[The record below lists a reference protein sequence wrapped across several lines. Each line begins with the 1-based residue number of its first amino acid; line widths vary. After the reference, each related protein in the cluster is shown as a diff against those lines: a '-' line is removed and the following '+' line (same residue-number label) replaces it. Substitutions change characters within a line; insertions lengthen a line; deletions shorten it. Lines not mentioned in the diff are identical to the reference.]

1 MHDLGGVLTRRA
13 FYGLLTLF
21 LLITLVFFVTRFVGD
36 PVAMLAG
43 SDPTEEMLQQ
53 IRERLGLDVPV
64 WQQYVTFLGDI
75 VRGDLG
81 DSYSQGVPAVELVAE
96 RLPATLLLAVLAL
109 LLAIVISI
117 PIGVI
122 AAIRPGSLID
132 SVARVLAVLGQSVPV
147 FWLAILMIIFFAVNL
162 RILPAGGTGTWQ
174 HLVLPAVALSISSVP
189 LTMRLTRSAL
199 LEVLNKDYI
208 RTARAKGLREWEVVI
223 KHGLRNAL
231 IPIVTVLTLR
241 LGDLIGGAIVLEQ
254 VFAYPGLGRLAVQAL
269 HVRDFPVIQA
279 FIIVTAAA
287 IILINLIADVIYTV
301 VDPRVRVN

>member
-1 MHDLGGVLTRRA
+1 
-13 FYGLLTLF
+13 
-21 LLITLVFFVTRFVGD
+21 
-36 PVAMLAG
+36 MLAG